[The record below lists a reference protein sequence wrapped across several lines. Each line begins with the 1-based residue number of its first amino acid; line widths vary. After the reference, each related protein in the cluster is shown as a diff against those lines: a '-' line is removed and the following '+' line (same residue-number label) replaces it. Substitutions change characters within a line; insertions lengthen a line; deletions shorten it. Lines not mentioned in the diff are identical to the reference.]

1 MFLIYILYYKCKDK
15 NRLAP
20 YSPKQMTHKHE
31 IFIPHTK
38 YFYSFVCDSRSYVEI
53 EVIRRTAKTVTI
65 KDQFGKV
72 SRRKINTNNEG
83 VEWILPCGNY
93 SMAPICTAEK
103 VVNEQPEET
112 VEPEPSREEVVE
124 QLELC
129 YEKRDYR
136 QDIVQIDDGMIG
148 IPITREN
155 MNDGM
160 AIWEAL
166 RSAPTPKKGEQW
178 RLN

>member
-1 MFLIYILYYKCKDK
+1 
-15 NRLAP
+15 
-20 YSPKQMTHKHE
+20 MTHKHE
-31 IFIPHTK
+31 IFIPATK
-38 YFYSFVCDSRSYVEI
+38 YYYSFVCDSSSYVEI
-53 EVIRRTAKTVTI
+53 EVISRTAKTVTI
-65 KDQFGKV
+65 KEDDGTV
-72 SRRKINTNNEG
+72 SRKKIFTWNG
-83 VEWILPCGNY
+83 VECIKPCGSY

-103 VVNEQPEET
+103 VVNEQLEET
-112 VEPEPSREEVVE
+112 VELEPSREEVVE

-136 QDIVQIDDGMIG
+136 QDIRQIDDGMIG

-178 RLN
+178 RLHNG

>member
-1 MFLIYILYYKCKDK
+1 ME
-15 NRLAP
+15 R
-20 YSPKQMTHKHE
+20 KHE

-65 KDQFGKV
+65 KDQFGEV
-72 SRRKINTNNEG
+72 SRRKINTNSEG

-103 VVNEQPEET
+103 VVKTQAE
-112 VEPEPSREEVVE
+112 
-124 QLELC
+124 
-129 YEKRDYR
+129 
-136 QDIVQIDDGMIG
+136 IDDGIIG
-148 IPITREN
+148 IPITRAN
-155 MNDGM
+155 MNDTA

-178 RLN
+178 KLHND

>member
-1 MFLIYILYYKCKDK
+1 ME
-15 NRLAP
+15 
-20 YSPKQMTHKHE
+20 HKHE

-38 YFYSFVCDSRSYVEI
+38 YYYSFVCDSKSYVEI
-53 EVIRRTAKTVTI
+53 EVIKRTAKTVTI
-65 KDQFGKV
+65 KDQFGEV
-72 SRRKINTNNEG
+72 SRRKIYTNSEG
-83 VEWILPCGNY
+83 VEWILPTGNY

-129 YEKRDYR
+129 YDKRDYR
-136 QDIVQIDDGMIG
+136 QDIEQIDDGMIG

-178 RLN
+178 KLHND